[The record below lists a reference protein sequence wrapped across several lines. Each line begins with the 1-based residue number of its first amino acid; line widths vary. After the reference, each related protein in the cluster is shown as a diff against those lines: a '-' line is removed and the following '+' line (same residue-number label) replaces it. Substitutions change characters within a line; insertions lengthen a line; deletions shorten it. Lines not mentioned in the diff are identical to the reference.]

1 MPSLESSFS
10 AETKALFDRLTIQV
24 ARGSLGHAL
33 LFYGSSFRGLA
44 SCLQRLTQMILC
56 QHPER
61 APCGDCQACRLVLL
75 GQHPDITM
83 IAPEKK
89 RSNIKIES
97 IRALNDV
104 VYTTP
109 QLSARRVVLIQ
120 SADRMNQAS
129 ANALLKL
136 LEEPP
141 GAVYFILQANQ
152 LNTLLPTILSRCQLW
167 RVTLQDQ
174 NDQSMDHFLQVAADD
189 DPDIAKLIAQLPD
202 MILDLERFLIQKQQG
217 CAIAAKWAA
226 FDLTEVAML
235 LYWINAS
242 MIYQQMGVSQKQVGT
257 LFQVQWPIIPLFI
270 LFQQMDSLNQL
281 VKKLNQGISMNA
293 LLTIEHFLLGY
304 LEELSHAG

>member
-1 MPSLESSFS
+1 MSFLESSFS
-10 AETKALFDRLTIQV
+10 AETKAIFDRLTIQV

-44 SCLQRLTQMILC
+44 SCIQRLTQMILC
-56 QHPER
+56 QHPEKS
-61 APCGDCQACRLVLL
+61 PCGDCQACRLVIL
-75 GQHPDITM
+75 GEHPDITM

-120 SADRMNQAS
+120 SADKMNQAS

-167 RVTLQDQ
+167 RITLQDL
-174 NDQSMDHFLQVAADD
+174 NDPEM
-189 DPDIAKLIAQLPD
+189 AKLIAQLPD
-202 MILDLERFLIQKQQG
+202 MVVDLERFLIQKQQA
-217 CAIAAKWAA
+217 CAIAARWAA

-242 MIYQQMGVSQKQVGT
+242 MIYQHMGVSPKQLGS
-257 LFQVQWPIIPLFI
+257 LFNAQWPIIPLSI

-293 LLTIEHFLLGY
+293 LLSIEHFMLGY
-304 LEELSHAG
+304 LEELSHAS